1 MNIRIQDGAY
11 RARMTGAQVKLSSK
25 GTPYLTFLWKTEQDF
40 ELKSFFFLTDKTGGP
55 NEKGKAL
62 VRKWCPKWDGSEYWF
77 NEHFDEVSQ
86 IPVTLVV
93 KNEPSFKDP
102 SLIYPTVK
110 WVNPANSY
118 SRQSCSADRLVGCS
132 DGSSPNCQSD
142 TQVGFDIEASV
153 PTPESRTEFESY
165 LDQLSPTMAD
175 AWTAINVLY
184 RGKSAAFIEKAWF
197 SIIDTYANGKD
208 QDQFSEAQWQ
218 SVINHMREM

>member
-11 RARMTGAQVKLSSK
+11 RARMTGAQVKLSFK

-62 VRKWCPKWDGSEYWF
+62 VRKWCPQWDGSEYWF

-86 IPVTLVV
+86 IPVILVV

-110 WVNPANSY
+110 WVNPIGVS
-118 SRQSCSADRLVGCS
+118 L
-132 DGSSPNCQSD
+132 SSPRSA
-142 TQVGFDIEASV
+142 TTEALPEPADDP
-153 PTPESRTEFESY
+153 PTPESRAEFESY

-184 RGKSAAFIEKAWF
+184 RGNSAAFIEKAWF

-218 SVINHMREM
+218 SVINHMKGL